1 MAQQN
6 CRMGWNKMNA
16 TNEGDKQ
23 TGGLT
28 YEKAGV
34 VGLGK
39 DKGAK
44 HFFAVRETLSLAKGR
59 IIETPFGNLY
69 QTSGT
74 TFQSKGCD
82 GVGTKVL
89 LAELAGKHDT
99 IGIDAIA
106 TVANDCIRSGAT
118 PIALTNTIDA
128 PNPAPELIDEIIN
141 GIAEGA
147 RQANCPVVG
156 GETAGLPDLFS
167 AGYVLNCDCVGEV
180 EEQKI
185 ILADELQPGDAIIGL
200 RSSGPHANGISLLRK
215 ALFKKWGGKYE
226 AWEKVDGLEK
236 ELVLEA
242 LTPTKI
248 YVKEFLAFAGKT
260 KPKAALH
267 VTGDAYNKFGV
278 LGQGARGLGFE
289 FDNFSPQPIFRVI
302 QEAGRISDQEMFK
315 RFNMGWGFA
324 VVVEARQAEDAL
336 QALGSQAEKIGVV
349 TNNGRIAV
357 KHAGKTIVL
366 S

>member
-1 MAQQN
+1 MSQEQS
-6 CRMGWNKMNA
+6 
-16 TNEGDKQ
+16 D
-23 TGGLT
+23 GLT
-28 YEKAGV
+28 YEKSGV

-39 DKGAK
+39 DKNAS
-44 HFFAVRETLSLAKGR
+44 HFLKVRETLALAKGR
-59 IIETPFGNLY
+59 IIETPFCNLY
-69 QTSGT
+69 QTNGS

-128 PNPAPELIDEIIN
+128 PNPTPELIGEIIK

-167 AGYVLNCDCVGEV
+167 AGYIVNCDCVGEV
-180 EEQKI
+180 QEEKI
-185 ILADELQPGDAIIGL
+185 IRASNLQAGDAIIGL
-200 RSSGPHANGISLLRK
+200 RSSGAHSNGISLLRR
-215 ALFKKWGGKYE
+215 ALFAKWGGKYG
-226 AWEKVDGLEK
+226 AWDKVDGLEK

-248 YVKEFLAFAGKT
+248 YVKEFLEFAQKMA
-260 KPKAALH
+260 PKAALH
-267 VTGDAYNKFGV
+267 VTGDAYNKFSV
-278 LGQGARGLGFE
+278 LSQGGRLGFE
-289 FDNFSPQPIFRVI
+289 FDNFSPQPIFEVI
-302 QEAGRISDQEMFK
+302 QEAGKISDDEMFK

-324 VVVEARQAEDAL
+324 VVVQKEQVEDAL
-336 QALGSQAEKIGVV
+336 HLLGKDAQKIGLV
-349 TNNGRIAV
+349 NASGRITV
-357 KHAGKTIVL
+357 KRKGKANIL